1 MGTYSC
7 GTMPLNT
14 TIAPE
19 QPEGEQYSSVTGAMA
34 KDGTKDENGHEKKS
48 GHLIN

>member
-1 MGTYSC
+1 
-7 GTMPLNT
+7 MPLIS

-19 QPEGEQYSSVTGAMA
+19 QPEGEQYSSVTWAMA
-34 KDGTKDENGHEKKS
+34 KDGTKDGNGHKTES